1 MLGLSNMIN
10 LMNVQA
16 INKAYSG
23 IWLPDKNTKTNRL
36 PPEFNMVGFIFLTS
50 TYNQI

>member
-16 INKAYSG
+16 INKAYTG
-23 IWLPDKNTKTNRL
+23 IWLSNENIKTNQL
-36 PPEFNMVGFIFLTS
+36 PPEFNMVGFIF
-50 TYNQI
+50 

>member
-10 LMNVQA
+10 LMNVHA
-16 INKAYSG
+16 INKACSG
-23 IWLPDKNTKTNRL
+23 IWLQNQNKKSNQL